1 MIGRYQWPPRRLL
14 VVVAAVLV
22 AITVVLAWRLHGSVG
37 PTTFDE
43 RITDRVV
50 FQTAERGFEDRSGLH
65 SIVSIASP
73 EAIGIGLLVLAAI
86 AWHRRDRRAAVV
98 IIAGPVIAALL
109 AELVL
114 KPLVDR
120 TSPGG
125 DYSFPSATATAFAAA
140 CTAAVLLVFR
150 LKRGWAMPALVLGGA
165 AAAAMGMVVVA
176 LSWHYA
182 TDSLAGCATGC
193 AVVLLLAA
201 VDGAIEQ
208 RHGAPDQRAAGQDP
222 VHTVG
227 AGRFT

>member
-1 MIGRYQWPPRRLL
+1 MIGRHQWPPRRLL

-22 AITVVLAWRLHGSVG
+22 AITVLLAWRLRGAVG
-37 PTTFDE
+37 PTTIDE

-50 FQTAERGFEDRSGLH
+50 LRDEQGSFRDRSGLH
-65 SIVSIASP
+65 SIVSFASP
-73 EAIGIGLLVLAAI
+73 EVIGIGLLVLAAI
-86 AWHRRDRRAAVV
+86 AWHHRDRRAIVV
-98 IIAGPVIAALL
+98 IFAGPALAALL

-120 TSPGG
+120 TTPGG

-140 CTAAVLLVFR
+140 CTAVVLVVYR
-150 LKRGWAMPALVLGGA
+150 LKRAWAVPALAVGGA
-165 AAAAMGMVVVA
+165 AAAAMGMAVVA

-201 VDGAIEQ
+201 VDDAIDQ
-208 RHGAPDQRAAGQDP
+208 RREAPDQ
-222 VHTVG
+222 G
-227 AGRFT
+227 ASQGRRVTAQ